1 MRNRTRTRPCYFLL
15 LGGGSRTMPK
25 ASSERSGLLINQN
38 ACMLAMAIAVK
49 MQPSRLVWSILDVA
63 CRITGNAGAQ
73 IKAVINFQSMGC

>member
-25 ASSERSGLLINQN
+25 ASSERSGLLINQKRVHVGN
-38 ACMLAMAIAVK
+38 GDCREDAT
-49 MQPSRLVWSILDVA
+49 QPLGVVHPDVA